1 MVHGNSA
8 HMENCHSYSYRQNFS
23 ITFLNCSVDLQV
35 HVCRQTDGQTD
46 GETDGQTDGQTD
58 GETDGQTDRGIDSY
72 PEKVHKNAKYI
83 QYTFESR
90 ISRGTCIHFHK
101 CSSGIIV

>member
-46 GETDGQTDGQTD
+46 RRTD

-72 PEKVHKNAKYI
+72 PENMHDNGNAKCI
-83 QYTFESR
+83 QYAIESC
-90 ISRGTCIHFHK
+90 IGTCIHFHK